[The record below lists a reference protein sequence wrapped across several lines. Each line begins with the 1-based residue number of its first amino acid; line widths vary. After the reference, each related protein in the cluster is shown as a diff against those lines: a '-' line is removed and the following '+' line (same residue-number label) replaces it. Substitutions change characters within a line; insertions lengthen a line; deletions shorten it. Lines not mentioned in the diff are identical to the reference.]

1 MKKIYNTDVPEES
14 GNLELKNIDTSLLMS
29 TYEVFKPIM
38 GEWQVTTNEENNMV
52 GNIEIKL
59 FPLMGLTLLHSLRR
73 ISLGFA
79 LTYGVAAVKIS
90 NNNI

>member
-38 GEWQVTTNEENNMV
+38 GEWKVTTNEDNNMV
-52 GNIEIKL
+52 GIIEMKL
-59 FPLMGLTLLHSLRR
+59 FPLM
-73 ISLGFA
+73 
-79 LTYGVAAVKIS
+79 
-90 NNNI
+90 